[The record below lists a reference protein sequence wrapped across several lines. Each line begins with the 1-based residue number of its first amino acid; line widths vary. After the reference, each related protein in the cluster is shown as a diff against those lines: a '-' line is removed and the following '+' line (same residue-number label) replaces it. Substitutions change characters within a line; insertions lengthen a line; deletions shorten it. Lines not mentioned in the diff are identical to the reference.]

1 MPVDGA
7 VRWGYWWCVG
17 SAAALHLCVVM
28 AVGTWDPLS
37 QILPA
42 EGESFGFGGA
52 ESDCRSNTRCGM
64 EKGDVRRWASSF

>member
-1 MPVDGA
+1 MVRGECCSA
-7 VRWGYWWCVG
+7 VFVCGHR
-17 SAAALHLCVVM
+17 VM

-42 EGESFGFGGA
+42 AGESFGFGGA
-52 ESDCRSNTRCGM
+52 ESDCRSDTRCGM